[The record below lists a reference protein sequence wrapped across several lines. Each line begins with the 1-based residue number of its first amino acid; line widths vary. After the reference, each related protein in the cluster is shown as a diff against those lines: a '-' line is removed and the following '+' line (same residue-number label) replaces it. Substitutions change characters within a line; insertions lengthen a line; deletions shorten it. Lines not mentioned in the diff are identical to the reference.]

1 MEGGV
6 NVSSTLYKE
15 DGHLSKIALKALKE
29 GSLADNELILL
40 SEHICICE
48 DCADELANSFTDF
61 ELAEAPL
68 GFQQEIMCKI
78 KNKKEK
84 NTQFVFYSLRVAIAA
99 SIALMFVF
107 SNGLNFLANTKIKTL
122 NVNPISLSSVNTIN
136 ESLNNFSQKII
147 NLEVFNNEKGKK

>member
-1 MEGGV
+1 M
-6 NVSSTLYKE
+6 SSTLFKE
-15 DGHLSKIALKALKE
+15 NGHVSKIALKALKE
-29 GSLADNELILL
+29 GCLSDNEVILL

-48 DCADELANSFTDF
+48 GCADALASSFDDNELAV
-61 ELAEAPL
+61 APL
-68 GFQQEIMCKI
+68 GFGQEIMCKI

-84 NTQFVFYSLRVAIAA
+84 NTQFVFYSLRVAMAA

-107 SNGLNFLANTKIKTL
+107 SNGLNFLANTKTKTL
-122 NVNPISLSSVNTIN
+122 VVNPMSLSTINAIN